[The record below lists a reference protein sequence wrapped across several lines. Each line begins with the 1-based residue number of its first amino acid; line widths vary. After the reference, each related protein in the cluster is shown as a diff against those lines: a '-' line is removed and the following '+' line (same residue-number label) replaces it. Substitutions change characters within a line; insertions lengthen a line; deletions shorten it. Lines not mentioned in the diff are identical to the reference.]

1 MIINLLNPTKL
12 LFFYD
17 FKLKQCVILFSSSI
31 VNIGYQ
37 YFIYG
42 KCLINIIY
50 LARYYILIV
59 NNSDSN
65 L

>member
-1 MIINLLNPTKL
+1 MI
-12 LFFYD
+12 FYD
-17 FKLKQCVILFSSSI
+17 FKLKQSIILFSWLI

-50 LARYYILIV
+50 LFYFYILII
-59 NNSDSN
+59 NIKKGLDCLSN
-65 L
+65 R

>member
-1 MIINLLNPTKL
+1 M
-12 LFFYD
+12 FFYD
-17 FKLKQCVILFSSSI
+17 FKLKQSVILFSWLI

-50 LARYYILIV
+50 LSRSYILIF
-59 NNSDSN
+59 NIERRAG
-65 L
+65 LFK